1 MARRCA
7 AGVGSVRCGC
17 AGRGRARQA
26 RSGRHGMDRL
36 RQAGRGPARH
46 GRLGLARL
54 GATRRGR
61 RGKARM
67 GGSGRD
73 WAGQGAD
80 RQGRLGGARLGR
92 AWLGPARC
100 GRRGRERRD
109 VVRRRTARNG
119 RLGQARFRR
128 ARLGSAGMA
137 GVGLVWRGEG
147 RQGMAGME
155 RYMSDRTDTIAA
167 ELLALKSGDGV
178 INPKAAVQWARE
190 NPKSKLYDS
199 LEWDDDVAA
208 ERYRVW
214 QVRALISVH
223 VVDADGGRRFV
234 SLTIDRKH
242 DGSNGYRSL
251 EDVVARPDLR
261 EVMLADALAEL
272 ERIQTRYKRLTE
284 LEPVWAKAEAVRS
297 RRRVKA
303 VAA

>member
-1 MARRCA
+1 MGWQGPVSRDA
-7 AGVGSVRCGC
+7 A
-17 AGRGRARQA
+17 
-26 RSGRHGMDRL
+26 
-36 RQAGRGPARH
+36 
-46 GRLGLARL
+46 
-54 GATRRGR
+54 
-61 RGKARM
+61 
-67 GGSGRD
+67 
-73 WAGQGAD
+73 WQG
-80 RQGRLGGARLGR
+80 
-92 AWLGPARC
+92 W
-100 GRRGRERRD
+100 
-109 VVRRRTARNG
+109 
-119 RLGQARFRR
+119 
-128 ARLGSAGMA
+128 
-137 GVGLVWRGEG
+137 
-147 RQGMAGME
+147 AGME
-155 RYMSDRTDTIAA
+155 RHMSDRTDGIAA
-167 ELLALKSGDGV
+167 ELLLLKNEDGI
-178 INPKAAVQWARE
+178 INPSAAVEWARRHK
-190 NPKSKLYDS
+190 KSRLHAN
-199 LEWDDDVAA
+199 LEWDDGVAA